1 MSSATGSWRSL
12 RLICAVG
19 LLAAMWGAVLSAEVI
34 AQEARLELFP
44 IRPIYVE
51 VAYRQTFSPNGHEV
65 GVQAGFTALR
75 YGDLELNG
83 TYQYFGLLSKDEK
96 SDLHSVYV
104 NPRWNNF
111 LDVLDFPSG
120 RPINRVLRH
129 LLFGPLA
136 DRAVPFIGLLG
147 GTVLTGPGLDAPTY
161 AYGAQVGVRFPV
173 AHSVALEVSLGYFAY
188 GVQLHEES
196 GQQRQLLLATGFA
209 F

>member
-147 GTVLTGPGLDAPTY
+147 GTVLTGPGAPTY

-173 AHSVALEVSLGYFAY
+173 AHSVALEIAVGYFAY